1 MGWGSEG
8 WWGGEGW
15 PVTTSGLEEPLD
27 LGGTTGLPSPDG
39 GIGSAR
45 LSSSLLERSSP
56 RSCVSAPLREAPT
69 ALVPDYLFKGVSIAR
84 RPERSSPSRTAAG
97 LFASVL

>member
-1 MGWGSEG
+1 MTRHRWDHPSLQSSSSSSRTLPVGWGSEG

-15 PVTTSGLEEPLD
+15 PVTTFGLEGPLD

-45 LSSSLLERSSP
+45 LSSSLLECSSP
-56 RSCVSAPLREAPT
+56 RSCVSAHLREAPT
-69 ALVPDYLFKGVSIAR
+69 ALVPDYLFKGV
-84 RPERSSPSRTAAG
+84 
-97 LFASVL
+97 